1 MGKYLLVDADDFG
14 MCHSANEAI
23 FDLFESGRLKSSTI
37 MMPCPAAREAVDFS
51 IAHPE
56 YAIGV
61 HLTTTAEW
69 ETYRWKAL
77 TNGPSLHDK
86 EGYMW
91 HTGEDADKYG
101 KYDEIEAEIR
111 AQIDLAHKWGMK
123 PSHVDNHMGSLYGH
137 LTGRFSLLKLT
148 LRVCGD
154 YGYAFRMF
162 TSADK
167 RVAPRG
173 TPFFLWNACTLLSRS
188 WGKKYNVIMPDY
200 LLFPDWD
207 VMPTDSYES
216 YRKKILDIWCN
227 IPEGITET
235 YVHPALET
243 DELKSIVPLWE
254 QRVWEYQVMK
264 DPETE
269 KYLNAH
275 GVELVSYRDIIRMKS
290 AK

>member
-1 MGKYLLVDADDFG
+1 MT
-14 MCHSANEAI
+14 S
-23 FDLFESGRLKSSTI
+23 
-37 MMPCPAAREAVDFS
+37 
-51 IAHPE
+51 
-56 YAIGV
+56 
-61 HLTTTAEW
+61 EW
-69 ETYRWKAL
+69 QDYRWKPL
-77 TNGPSLHDK
+77 TDGKSLIDS
-86 EGYMW
+86 EGFMW
-91 HTGEDADKYG
+91 RSAKDVGKNG
-101 KYDEIEAEIR
+101 KYDELEKEMR
-111 AQIDLAHKWGMK
+111 AQIDLAHEWGMK

-137 LTGRFSLLKLT
+137 LTGRFSLLKMT

-173 TPFFLWNACTLLSRS
+173 TPYFLWNACTLLSKS

-275 GVELVSYRDIIRMKS
+275 GVELVSYRDIIKMKS
-290 AK
+290 K